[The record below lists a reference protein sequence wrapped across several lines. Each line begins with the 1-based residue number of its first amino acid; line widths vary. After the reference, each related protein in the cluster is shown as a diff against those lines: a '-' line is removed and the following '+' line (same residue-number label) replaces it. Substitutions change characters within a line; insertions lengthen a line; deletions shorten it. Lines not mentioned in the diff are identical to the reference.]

1 MPLRISDVRARW
13 NEDRG
18 QVTLRALEMAGLRR
32 EDVASIEIVRQSV
45 DRRRG
50 RRPELV
56 FTFDLH
62 LVESRR
68 GALAPSARHRK
79 VRWVDDEPVEPTR
92 PGDEPLS
99 ERPVIMGAGPA
110 GLFAALILAR
120 AGYRPVILERGS
132 RMNKRVGQVERFHRE
147 HVLLPESNYLFG
159 EGGAGT
165 FSDGKLTCRAK
176 DPRVRRVLDEFRLKS
191 GLDLVRY
198 HYRPH
203 LGSDRV
209 RAVVGRLRREIES
222 LGGVFHYDT
231 RVEGLILRGG
241 RLAGVRTEEG
251 ELPCRVLIAAFG
263 HSARDVY
270 RFFQTAGVP
279 MERKPFQMGFRIEH
293 PQDMVDDW
301 IWGDMGP
308 RAELGPA
315 DYRLVA
321 KSEGRSVFSF
331 CMCPG
336 GEIIPAVHDD
346 AHFNTN
352 GMSWSRKDSGFA
364 NSGFVTTVEPDDLPG
379 SDLFAGL
386 ALQARYEAAARDVLG
401 ASSMA
406 LPAQGLKDFMERRVS
421 LRLPPSSARCEL
433 VPTDVTVLAPSF
445 ITRALRDVLPRF
457 ASRFPGF
464 LGPEALITGPE
475 ARSSSPLRVL
485 RDATTMMSPG
495 LDGLIPVGEGAGWAG
510 GIVSAA
516 VDGWRAAESLVR
528 RFAPPRM
535 E

>member
-62 LVESRR
+62 LAQPRR
-68 GALAPSARHRK
+68 GPLPGATRHRK
-79 VRWVDDEPVEPTR
+79 VRWVEEMPVEPVR
-92 PGDEPLS
+92 PGEEPLS

-120 AGYRPVILERGS
+120 AGYRPVVLERGS
-132 RMNKRVGQVERFHRE
+132 RMNARVGQVERFHRE

-209 RAVVGRLRREIES
+209 RAVVGRLRREIEG

-231 RVEGLILRGG
+231 RVDGLILRGG
-241 RLAGVRTEEG
+241 RLAGVRTERG
-251 ELPCRVLIAAFG
+251 VLACRALIAAFG

-270 RFFQTAGVP
+270 GFLRDAGVP

-293 PQDMVDDW
+293 PQDLVDDW

-308 RAELGPA
+308 REELGPA

-321 KSEGRSVFSF
+321 KSEKRSVFSF

-364 NSGFVTTVEPDDLPG
+364 NSGFVTTVEPGDLPG
-379 SDLFAGL
+379 TDLFAGIE
-386 ALQARYEAAARDVLG
+386 LQARYEAKARDILG
-401 ASSMA
+401 ASSMG
-406 LPAQGLKDFMERRVS
+406 LPAQRLEDFLKGRESRH
-421 LRLPPSSARCEL
+421 LPRSSARCEL
-433 VPTDVTVLAPSF
+433 VAADVAGLAPPF
-445 ITRALRDVLPRF
+445 ITAALRAVLPRF

-464 LGPEALITGPE
+464 LGNEALITGPE
-475 ARSSSPLRVL
+475 ARSSSPLRLL
-485 RDATTMMSPG
+485 RDATTLMSPG
-495 LDGLIPVGEGAGWAG
+495 VDGLMPVGEGAGWAG

-516 VDGWRAAESLVR
+516 VDGWRAAESLIR

-535 E
+535 Q